1 MMIITMAAAS
11 AAGYYIIL
19 RKALGSKMLRKS
31 IILWD
36 ILLTMFLPLLFLGTY
51 SGVMT
56 AILAG
61 LIFSIFTHFLHKMS

>member
-1 MMIITMAAAS
+1 MNIITMSAAS

-19 RKALGSKMLRKS
+19 RKALGSRLLRKS
-31 IILWD
+31 ILLWD

-61 LIFSIFTHFLHKMS
+61 LIFSIFTHIIHKIT

>member
-1 MMIITMAAAS
+1 MTIITMAAAS

-19 RKALGSKMLRKS
+19 RKTLGSRILRKTEV
-31 IILWD
+31 LWD
-36 ILLTMFLPLLFLGTY
+36 VLLTLCLPILFIGTY

-61 LIFSIFTHFLHKMS
+61 LIFSICTHLIYKLT